1 MEGEHSELRDDLG
14 MSGRGQKRAGLA
26 LMRSTVHDVEK
37 TLAGEKEIL
46 LACRSLAEEGRHV
59 EKHLAEKAAS
69 GLVESLAA
77 VEGVLSPVRNREEL
91 VVEIKYSLAAMES
104 QAAEAENLAEKYSL
118 QAEGV
123 MGDVDRM
130 EAVETEVV
138 ADTRD

>member
-1 MEGEHSELRDDLG
+1 MTLVYLVG
-14 MSGRGQKRAGLA
+14 GQKRTGLA

-59 EKHLAEKAAS
+59 GKHLAEKAAS

-91 VVEIKYSLAAMES
+91 VVEIKYSVAAMES
-104 QAAEAENLAEKYSL
+104 QAAEAAEAETLAEKYSL

-123 MGDVDRM
+123 MEDVDRT

-138 ADTRD
+138 ADTRG